1 MQLEFFL
8 NTFLAHP
15 QIKDSKQ
22 ILVYF
27 DQHRYMQSEE
37 SFASDLSGPLRGS
50 LPDPD
55 DLEPYPFVQQFNKI
69 DAVNISE
76 NKKGE

>member
-15 QIKDSKQ
+15 KIKDSKQ

-27 DQHRYMQSEE
+27 NQHRYMQSEE
-37 SFASDLSGPLRGS
+37 SFASDLSGSLR
-50 LPDPD
+50 DPD
-55 DLEPYPFVQQFNKI
+55 DLEPYLFVQQFNKT